1 MTRPVIILGAGGH
14 AKVLISALR
23 LQSVP
28 MLGATD
34 ADGGKRGQLL
44 LDVPVLGDDEEIM
57 KHGAETI
64 FLVNGVGA
72 VRVDPLRS
80 LLFERF
86 SGRGYKFVNVIH
98 PSAVVCADAT
108 IAEGAQVMAGVVIQ
122 PGCNIGKNAVINT
135 GATVDH
141 DCYIGDHVHIAP
153 GVTLSGGVRVGEGSH
168 VGVGATVIQG
178 VTIGR
183 TCTVAAGAVVVRNVP
198 DGATVAG
205 VPAKEIGATS

>member
-1 MTRPVIILGAGGH
+1 MTRPVIIVGAGGH
-14 AKVLISALR
+14 AKVLIGALR
-23 LQSVP
+23 LLSVQ

-44 LDVPVLGDDEEIM
+44 LNVLVLGGDEEIM

-64 FLVNGVGA
+64 FLVNGVGG
-72 VRVDPLRS
+72 VRVDPLRRM
-80 LLFERF
+80 LFERF
-86 SGRGYKFVNVIH
+86 SGRGYKFHNVIH

-108 IAEGAQVMAGVVIQ
+108 LAEGVQVMAGVVIQ
-122 PGCNIGKNAVINT
+122 PGCHIGKNAVINT
-135 GATVDH
+135 GAIVDH
-141 DCYIGDHVHIAP
+141 DCFIGDHAHIAP

-168 VGVGATVIQG
+168 VGAGATVIQG
-178 VTIGR
+178 VKVGR
-183 TCTVAAGAVVVRNVP
+183 NSMVAAGAVVIRDVP